1 METELQ
7 DVLDRAHSGAEA
19 VTTRPELES
28 FKARFVGP
36 SGALT
41 GLMKGIG
48 ALPKEQKPVVGKLVN
63 RTKQEL
69 EAIFATLEERVESA
83 ELAARLGPPIDPTLP
98 SPEATPGC
106 MHPLSRVRQE
116 IVGIFRRIGF
126 TIAEGPEVESE
137 WFNFDALN
145 TPESHP
151 ARDAQDSLYLPATTV
166 MGNVSRRADE
176 RYVLRTQTS
185 SVQIRTLLRSAPPL
199 RIVAPGRCFRR
210 DTVDATHSANFHQME
225 GLYVDRQVTVKDLK
239 AVLDYALR
247 ELFGKK
253 VKIRLRPSFFP
264 FTEPSFE
271 VDLNSPDLGRLS
283 NRWIEIMGCG
293 IVDPAVFNAVGLDP
307 VEWTGY
313 AFGLGVE
320 RVALIRYGIDD
331 IRYFYQNDYRFLRQF
346 SAAVRGGSE
355 R

>member
-1 METELQ
+1 MQHIVEKARE
-7 DVLDRAHSGAEA
+7 EA
-19 VTTRPELES
+19 AAVDTRPALEA
-28 FKARFVGP
+28 FKARLVGP
-36 SGALT
+36 SGSLT
-41 GLMKGIG
+41 ALMKGIG
-48 ALPKEQKPVVGKLVN
+48 ALPKEQKPVVGKLIN
-63 RTKQEL
+63 AAKGQL
-69 EAIFATLEERVESA
+69 EAIFAEIAARVESA
-83 ELAARLGPPIDPTLP
+83 ELAARLGPPVDPTLP

-106 MHPLSRVRQE
+106 MHPLTRVRQE
-116 IVGIFRRIGF
+116 VSDIFRRIGF
-126 TIAEGPEVESE
+126 TVAEGPEVESE

-151 ARDAQDSLYLPATTV
+151 ARDAQDSLYLPAGLE
-166 MGNVSRRADE
+166 MGNVSRRGSE

-185 SVQIRTLLRSAPPL
+185 SVQIRTLLRTTPPL
-199 RIVAPGRCFRR
+199 RIIAPGRCFRR

-225 GLYVDRQVTVKDLK
+225 GLCVDRQVTVKDLK

-253 VKIRLRPSFFP
+253 VKTRLRPSFFP

-293 IVDPAVFNAVGLDP
+293 VVDPEVFLAVGMDP
-307 VEWTGY
+307 EEWTGY
-313 AFGLGVE
+313 AFGLGIE

-346 SAAVRGGSE
+346 SGGVRGQSSKG
-355 R
+355 